1 MVRERGLRTPSH
13 ADSLADLDAPL
24 AELGRLWAAS
34 PHRPRPDAAIV
45 DGWDTLLRRWA
56 DCDLPLLLRSSGLRG
71 QLANSASGRAVLF
84 GDNTPAW
91 WSLGLAMTGIVPD
104 IAGWTLETVRERVPL
119 DMMKRSTKFGR
130 DLNKEGW
137 KVCHIDGVSDGSRA
151 KIVTLDDATV
161 RARFLRFMSPR
172 NMFLVP
178 KTHSGMGELPE
189 VIAAVRDYE
198 NAALGMS
205 HNAAPATADEL

>member
-1 MVRERGLRTPSH
+1 MMH
-13 ADSLADLDAPL
+13 ADTFSEIGDPL
-24 AELGRLWAAS
+24 ARLGQRWAES
-34 PHRPRPDAAIV
+34 PHRPRPDAAIL
-45 DGWDTLLRRWA
+45 DRWDTVLRQWA
-56 DCDLPLLLRSSGLRG
+56 DSDLPLLLRSSGLRG

-91 WSLGLAMTGIVPD
+91 WSLGLAMTGTVPD

-119 DMMKRSTKFGR
+119 DMMKRGTKYGR

-151 KIVTLDDATV
+151 KVVTLDDATV

-189 VIAAVRDYE
+189 VIAAVRNYE
-198 NAALGMS
+198 SAALRAAGEP
-205 HNAAPATADEL
+205 APAGGL